1 MLLYLASSMGNRID
15 IDHNDVSIFIVL
27 FFNFIAKLHFLTSY
41 SIGFLVVHAV
51 CQIPEFLLVN
61 TLWRI

>member
-15 IDHNDVSIFIVL
+15 IDHNDVSILL
-27 FFNFIAKLHFLTSY
+27 FFNFIVKLHFLTSY
-41 SIGFLVVHAV
+41 SICFLVVHAV